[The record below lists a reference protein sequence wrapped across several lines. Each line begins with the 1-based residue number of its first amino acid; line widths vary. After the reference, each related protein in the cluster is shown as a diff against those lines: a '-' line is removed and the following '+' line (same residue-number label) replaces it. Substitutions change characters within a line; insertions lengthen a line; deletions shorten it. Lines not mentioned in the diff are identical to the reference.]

1 MTDICQF
8 WCRPGR
14 GLSPNEFTGANG
26 VGYVSVGPVLHQ
38 RGPTGECRL
47 PTQSGHSR
55 CSLSVSLDPEGRMRR
70 DLRRRF
76 LLASGALLAS
86 RGAVAQTRSTGNP
99 FRIGLFPNL
108 NEPFLSWMHEAL
120 GAAGWQKGRNYVFVP
135 SNAEYGQPTAPGA
148 QQLIDQKVDL
158 VLVYSTS
165 HAVAMQ
171 QVTSTVPIVMWT
183 SGYPVE
189 AGVAASLARP
199 GKNVTGMTMYAG
211 TGIWG
216 KLLELLRDSKP
227 TIKRIGVAW
236 GYVPPTFP
244 REEIEPCYR
253 ELRQAA
259 QALNVALHI
268 QEIAKP
274 DGVQAGLASID
285 AARPDALLITAGPG
299 FYTERHRVIQF
310 AVSKRIPTAADWQWP
325 PSEETQPL
333 LVYAPSFAAAMRQ
346 SASYIVRILDGR
358 ARPGDLPIQQPS
370 KFELMVDL
378 KTAKAI
384 GLTIPQSLLLRA
396 DRVIE

>member
-1 MTDICQF
+1 
-8 WCRPGR
+8 
-14 GLSPNEFTGANG
+14 
-26 VGYVSVGPVLHQ
+26 
-38 RGPTGECRL
+38 
-47 PTQSGHSR
+47 
-55 CSLSVSLDPEGRMRR
+55 
-70 DLRRRF
+70 
-76 LLASGALLAS
+76 
-86 RGAVAQTRSTGNP
+86 
-99 FRIGLFPNL
+99 
-108 NEPFLSWMHEAL
+108 MHEAL
-120 GAAGWQKGRNYVFVP
+120 GAAGWRTGRNYVFVP
-135 SNAEYGQPTAPGA
+135 SSAEYGQPTASGA
-148 QQLIDQKVDL
+148 RQLIDQRVDL

-171 QVTSTVPIVMWT
+171 RVSSTVPIVMWT

-199 GKNVTGMTMYAG
+199 GKNVTGMTMYDG

-227 TIKRIGVAW
+227 TIKRVSVAW

-253 ELRQAA
+253 ELRQSA
-259 QALNVALHI
+259 QTLNLALHI

-285 AARPDALLITAGPG
+285 AARPDALLVTAGPG
-299 FYTERHRVIQF
+299 FYTERHRTIQF
-310 AVSKRIPTAADWQWP
+310 AVSKRVPTAADWQWP
-325 PSEETQPL
+325 PSEEMRPM
-333 LVYAPSFAAAMRQ
+333 LVYAPSFAAAMGQ
-346 SASYIVRILDGR
+346 AATYIVRILDGK

-370 KFELMVDL
+370 KFELTIEL